1 MEKAK
6 EILRLSLQMGLS
18 QRDVAK
24 GTGCSLGMVNTVLS
38 RLEEAGLI
46 DPFSLNDK
54 ELGSIIYPASK
65 EQEKAEPDFQYINQ
79 EIKKKGITLY
89 LLWEEYKVRYP
100 NGYMYTQFCTKYR
113 EWRKKNSVYMRKT
126 YKAGERM
133 LVDWA
138 GLTMH
143 YYDRSAR
150 AENMKTVYV
159 FVAVLP
165 ASSYIYAQPFG
176 DMKMESWIQGHV
188 SAFEYFGGV
197 PVLLVPDN
205 AKTAVV
211 KANRYDPVLNATYQ
225 EMAKHYGTVIVPARP
240 RSATDKAPVETAVQ
254 IVERR
259 IIAKLRHSRFLS
271 FDELAEDFEEQLE
284 LLNDQPFQKLE
295 GSRRSIFLST
305 EKDELQKLPEQRYE
319 YADIKQA
326 KVGFDY
332 HVALDKAHFYSVP
345 YQYAGKTVS
354 IRWNSRIIEVFCEG
368 ERITCHMR
376 SGENHT
382 RYKTDPAHMPEKHRV
397 AADWSPQRFISWAAK
412 TGEQTKRYITALLSQ
427 REHPEQAYRTCA
439 GILRIASTIAVKQM
453 EDACAQAL
461 ARNIY
466 SFAYFSKLV
475 ESLKCDQPIMHRN
488 LRGKEYYKA
497 PAGCRAPAG
506 CQTAIDGQEDSH
518 VE

>member
-24 GTGCSLGMVNTVLS
+24 GTGCSLGMINMVLS
-38 RLEEAGLI
+38 RVKEAGLT

-54 ELGSIIYPASK
+54 ELGAIIYPQSK
-65 EQEKAEPDFQYINQ
+65 EQDKPEPDFQYIDR
-79 EIKKKGITLY
+79 EIKKKGVTLF
-89 LLWEEYKVRYP
+89 LLWEEYKVGFP

-138 GLTMH
+138 GLAMQ
-143 YYDRSAR
+143 YYDYTGRTESI
-150 AENMKTVYV
+150 KTVYV

-165 ASSYIYAQPFG
+165 ASGIIYAHPFN

-188 SAFEYFGGV
+188 NAFEYFEGV
-197 PVLLVPDN
+197 PLLLVPDN
-205 AKTAVV
+205 AKTAVK
-211 KANRYDPVLNATYQ
+211 KAHRYEPELNATYQ

-259 IIAKLRHSRFLS
+259 IIAKLRHTRFLS
-271 FDELAEDFEEQLE
+271 LDDLAETFDEQLE

-295 GSRRSIFLST
+295 GSRRSVFLAT
-305 EKDELQKLPEQRYE
+305 EKQALQKLPKQRYE
-319 YADIKQA
+319 YAEIKQA

-332 HVALDKAHFYSVP
+332 HVALDKRTFYSVP
-345 YQYAGKTVS
+345 YQYAGKMVS
-354 IRWNSRIIEVFCEG
+354 IRWNSRIVEVFCEG
-368 ERITCHMR
+368 ERIACHMR
-376 SGENHT
+376 SGENHS
-382 RYKTDPAHMPEKHRV
+382 RYKTDTAHMPEKHRAV
-397 AADWSPQRFISWAAK
+397 ADWSPERFISWAAK
-412 TGEQTKRYITALLSQ
+412 TGEQTKQYITALLSQ
-427 REHPEQAYRTCA
+427 KEHPEQAYRTCA
-439 GILRIASTIAVKQM
+439 GILRIASTVTVKHM
-453 EDACAQAL
+453 EEACAQAL
-461 ARNIY
+461 ARNVY
-466 SFAYFSKLV
+466 SYAYFVKLL
-475 ESLKCDQPIMHRN
+475 ESLRRAEPVKHENI
-488 LRGKEYYKA
+488 RGEAYYKT
-497 PAGCRAPAG
+497 PA
-506 CQTAIDGQEDSH
+506 TDQEDSN